1 MGADYM
7 RPQDSGHWRE
17 LGVQLRQQGRFAEA
31 VDACRRALE
40 SAPGD
45 ALAWNELAHAL
56 RLQGQLAEA
65 RSAAERALQLDPGLA
80 RAWFNLG
87 AVATAQGEPARGI
100 ESYRKALGLNPEF
113 AEAWSNLG
121 GVLGAQGRGKE
132 EIDSYRRALAINPQL
147 APVWSNLG
155 EALRTA
161 GELDEAAAACRRA
174 AALDPGF
181 AAAWHNLGNV
191 LFDAGKHEESRQA
204 CEQALQLAP
213 RFAAAWSTL
222 GNALQGLGR
231 LDGALRAHHQ
241 ALEIDPGSA
250 ELHFNLGVALKYC
263 GRITEAV
270 ACYRRGLA
278 LDPGNAEAHWN
289 LGLALLTAGELRE
302 GWDEYEWRWR
312 RRKAEAKRYDFAA
325 WNGDVSQPSRLLV
338 WAEQGIG
345 DEIIY
350 ASMLADLAASPLRI
364 SLEADPRLV
373 SLFQRALPHIAVIPR
388 SDPPAI
394 DRVDYDFEVPLASLG
409 RWLRPSFASFPR
421 HEIFLR
427 PDPPQVAAYR
437 RRLRELA
444 PGATKIIGVSWRSKN
459 VEFGSFKSLQLLD
472 WAELLRDPQACYVDL
487 QYGDTTAERGML
499 AAQTGLRLEH
509 LPELDLFNDIEGLA
523 AVCAAC
529 DLVITVSNVTTH
541 IAGALGRPV
550 WQLTAKAKGRIWYWF
565 SDRHDSPWYPS
576 LRLFTQQTPGSW
588 VEVMADVARELAAF
602 VRRKA

>member
-1 MGADYM
+1 MLPRDPN
-7 RPQDSGHWRE
+7 RWRE
-17 LGVQLRQQGRFAEA
+17 LGAQLRQQGRLAEA
-31 VDACRRALE
+31 IDACRRALE

-56 RLQGQLAEA
+56 RLQGQMPEA
-65 RSAAERALQLDPGLA
+65 RAAAERALQFDPGLA
-80 RAWFNLG
+80 AAWFNLG
-87 AVATAQGEPARGI
+87 AVLVAQGETARGI
-100 ESYRKALGLNPEF
+100 ESYRKALGFKPDF

-121 GVLGAQGRGKE
+121 GVLGAQGRSQE
-132 EIDSYRRALAINPQL
+132 EIDAYRRALAINPQL
-147 APVWSNLG
+147 APVWSNLA

-161 GELDEAAAACRRA
+161 GEADEATAACRRA
-174 AALDPGF
+174 VALDPGF
-181 AAAWHNLGNV
+181 AAAWHNLGNA

-213 RFAAAWSTL
+213 RFAAARSAL

-231 LDGALRAHHQ
+231 LDEALRAHHQ

-263 GRITEAV
+263 GRITDAI
-270 ACYRRGLA
+270 ASYRRGLV

-312 RRKAEAKRYDFAA
+312 RRKPEAIRYDFAA

-364 SLEADPRLV
+364 TLEADPRLV
-373 SLFQRALPHIAVIPR
+373 SLLQRALPQITVIPR
-388 SDPPAI
+388 RDPPAL
-394 DRVDYDFEVPLASLG
+394 DRADYDFEVPLASLG
-409 RWLRPSFASFPR
+409 RWLRPAFASFPC
-421 HEIFLR
+421 HAGFLQ
-427 PDPPQVAAYR
+427 PDPSQVAAYR
-437 RRLRELA
+437 NRLRELA
-444 PGATKIIGVSWRSKN
+444 PGATRIIGISWRSKN
-459 VEFGSFKSLQLLD
+459 VEFGSFKSMQLLD
-472 WAELLRDPQACYVDL
+472 WAGLLRDPQACYVDL
-487 QYGDTTAERGML
+487 QYGDTTAERALL
-499 AAQTGLRLEH
+499 AAQTGVRLEH
-509 LPELDLFNDIEGLA
+509 LPGLDLFNDIEGLA

-565 SDRHDSPWYPS
+565 SERSDSPWYPS
-576 LRLFTQQTPGSW
+576 LRLFTQRTPGNW
-588 VEVMADVARELAAF
+588 QEVLADVARELN
-602 VRRKA
+602 K